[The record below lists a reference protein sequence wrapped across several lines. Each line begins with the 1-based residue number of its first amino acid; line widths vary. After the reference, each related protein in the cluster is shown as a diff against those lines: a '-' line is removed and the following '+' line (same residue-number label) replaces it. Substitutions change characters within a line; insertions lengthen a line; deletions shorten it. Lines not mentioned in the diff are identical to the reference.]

1 MALGYYLGTKAGRQ
15 RYDQINR
22 TLRRLRRS
30 DAFETAT
37 DKAKSTLEDGVD
49 KAKDLVGSRVGDG
62 GNGDAAFGDAGTGGA
77 PGNGMP
83 TRFS

>member
-1 MALGYYLGTKAGRQ
+1 MRFRLGLLIGMALGYYLGTKAGRQ

-22 TLRRLRRS
+22 ALRRLKRS

-37 DKAKSTLEDGVD
+37 DKAKTTLEDGVG
-49 KAKDLVGSRVGDG
+49 KAKDLVGSRTGDAD
-62 GNGDAAFGDAGTGGA
+62 NGDA

-83 TRFS
+83 TRFA

>member
-22 TLRRLRRS
+22 GLRRLRRS

-49 KAKDLVGSRVGDG
+49 KAKDLVGSRIGDG
-62 GNGDAAFGDAGTGGA
+62 DNGDA

>member
-1 MALGYYLGTKAGRQ
+1 MAVGYYLGTKAGRQ

-22 TLRRLRRS
+22 GLRRLRRS

-37 DKAKSTLEDGVD
+37 DKAKSTLEDGAG
-49 KAKDLVGSRVGDG
+49 KAKDLVGSRIGDA
-62 GNGDAAFGDAGTGGA
+62 GNGDA
-77 PGNGMP
+77 PGSGMP